1 MSDEPKAD
9 SFAAL
14 FEQSNVQRSRM
25 PRGGE
30 RLEGVVVHVGKDAVF
45 IEIDGKRQ
53 AYIEAIE
60 LRAPDGTLSIQVGDT
75 LAAQVVAI
83 DESAGQ
89 VRLGRAMAAPGDA
102 AGLEQAR
109 AAGVPVEGKV
119 TGVNKGGLEVDVAGH
134 RAFCPLSQV
143 DRKPGTDAKE
153 LI

>member
-1 MSDEPKAD
+1 MSDETKAD

-14 FEQSNVQRSRM
+14 FEQSNVQRTRM
-25 PRGGE
+25 PRVGE

-45 IEIDGKRQ
+45 VEIDGKRQ

-75 LAAQVVAI
+75 LAAQVVAV
-83 DESAGQ
+83 DERAGQ
-89 VRLGRAMAAPGDA
+89 VRLGRSMAARGGVADA

-119 TGVNKGGLEVDVAGH
+119 TG
-134 RAFCPLSQV
+134 
-143 DRKPGTDAKE
+143 
-153 LI
+153 